1 MARTHQ
7 LIKLRIET
15 VQDLKRLKT
24 EMGLAGI
31 DDLINTM
38 IRVTGEYRFVLKGAG
53 WCVPLSKNE
62 SIIKNGFDKH

>member
-1 MARTHQ
+1 MARTHK

-24 EMGLAGI
+24 EMGLASL

-38 IRVTGEYRFVLKGAG
+38 IRVTGEYRFALKGVG
-53 WCVPLSKNE
+53 WKSPST
-62 SIIKNGFDKH
+62 

>member
-7 LIKLRIET
+7 LIKLRIGT

-24 EMGLAGI
+24 EMGLTSL

-38 IRVTGEYRFVLKGAG
+38 IRVTGEYRFVLKGVG
-53 WCVPLSKNE
+53 WNAPST
-62 SIIKNGFDKH
+62 

>member
-15 VQDLKRLKT
+15 VQDLKRLKG
-24 EMGLAGI
+24 EMGLASL

-38 IRVTGEYRFVLKGAG
+38 IRFTDEYRFVLGSAG
-53 WCVPLSKNE
+53 WSAPST
-62 SIIKNGFDKH
+62 